1 VDRLHHQG
9 VTEHE
14 VDPLGGAEVRQPVPG
29 EDALDRHH
37 EALAVGLD
45 QGEKV
50 GRARPQ
56 VSVDEDL
63 AVVVEN
69 ADVHALGVQ
78 IDPAPMLVRSVVNS
92 HRSPSCAD
100 SRVA

>member
-29 EDALDRHH
+29 EDALDRRHQS
-37 EALAVGLD
+37 LAVGLD
-45 QGEKV
+45 HRKEV
-50 GRARPQ
+50 PQ